1 MAQKV
6 EFPKIGFQ
14 GVEGAYSHQAAKQIF
29 PDADYH
35 PFFSFEDLL
44 DATQD
49 VGQNVG
55 QAKQI
60 DYAVIPIENSTGGRV
75 AEFHHLLRDTDLR
88 IVQEFFMPIKH
99 FLLAKKGVAMG
110 DISHV
115 LSHPQA
121 LAQCRNFLRQAK
133 LSSVAHVDTAGSA
146 KEISLLDSGADNRA
160 AVASSLA
167 AEIYGLDIVAENI
180 QDNHD
185 NTTRFLVMTRQEMAE
200 IPVLSDDDSDAAN
213 QYITSMVYQLRS
225 VPAALYK
232 TLGGFASAGIN
243 LIKLESYIPMGD
255 MGEAWFYVES
265 LSHPDTP
272 LMQEALREL
281 QFYTHELRI
290 LGVYQAS
297 DWRG

>member
-1 MAQKV
+1 MARKKV
-6 EFPKIGFQ
+6 GFQ

-29 PDADYH
+29 TDADYL

-44 DATQD
+44 DAT
-49 VGQNVG
+49 

-99 FLLAKKGVAMG
+99 FLLAKTGVATG

-133 LSSVAHVDTAGSA
+133 LSSMAHVDTAGSA
-146 KEISLLDSGADNRA
+146 KEISADSGADNRA

-167 AEIYGLDIVAENI
+167 AEIYGLDIVAEHI

-200 IPVLSDDDSDAAN
+200 IPALTDVDTGVDTGN

-255 MGEAWFYVES
+255 GGDAWFYVES
-265 LSHPDTP
+265 LSHPDAP
-272 LMQEALREL
+272 LMKEALHEL